1 MRITPLDIIQ
11 KQFAPGRRGY
21 DADEVR
27 VFLEEVRESMEE
39 LLKENQRLRAGLT
52 EREAQIDELRSNES
66 DVKATL
72 MLARKLSDDLER
84 TARREA
90 DVVVGEARLE
100 AERILMA
107 TADERRDI
115 QAELVHL
122 RATRVRLLADLRAV
136 VDSHK
141 MLLEDYE
148 READRPPLAAKA

>member
-39 LLKENQRLRAGLT
+39 LLKENQRLRAGLA

-72 MLARKLSDDLER
+72 MLARKVSDDLER

-115 QAELVHL
+115 QAELVHI

-148 READRPPLAAKA
+148 RAADRAPLAAKA